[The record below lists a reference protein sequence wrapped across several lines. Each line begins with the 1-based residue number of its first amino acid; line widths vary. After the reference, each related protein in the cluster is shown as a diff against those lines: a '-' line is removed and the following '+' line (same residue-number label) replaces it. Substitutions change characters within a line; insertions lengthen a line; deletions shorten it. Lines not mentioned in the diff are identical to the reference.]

1 MVQLPWLATR
11 RPPKNWTRRSPH
23 LGHHGGMA
31 EDPLSLH
38 TEVIDRISR
47 IDDRQGPALI
57 RDLLH
62 AEATR
67 SRVSPALIEMSTA
80 VHRPD
85 GGIDGRTYFDFDL
98 PVIAAPAGHLVWQ
111 VKTGNEKPSASKELG
126 KSAKHHDAQ
135 DAISDGAHYILVWT
149 SDQPST
155 ARETVLT
162 AFKSA
167 AKEIR
172 PDAAVFVLTAENVAD
187 WVWSHPVVLAELL
200 PLGGLQPLGPL
211 TGTEVENGTT
221 DIENR
226 IRQYLSFP
234 TRRALRVV
242 GPVGQG
248 KKTAIKLAASTMANP
263 VEILVAAD
271 PDAAPIQTLTSLA
284 QRGAVLAVIVQR
296 CPPERAAA
304 PEHLV
309 AVSDG
314 NLRLITEGVDA
325 GGGYLQAT
333 DIVHVRPM
341 LANIDRRL
349 LEALGTPPALT
360 AELIGTAGG
369 NPRLLSAIAQGDEP
383 ADGALERVT
392 EGLDGRA
399 LSAFALMPPL
409 DPSGI
414 SLSTVSSIF
423 DVSERDLEDTATECA
438 RRNFIPWSGY
448 TRLPRAIAAFA
459 IARAFRERQQWLLR
473 SLERL
478 PDEWVAPAIAPLA
491 SAGPIAR
498 TAVEDLLRRSD
509 ALPVQED
516 DDPESAFGLLDRLA
530 LASAAASAAPDAAF
544 LRLCDIT
551 RRYPWRD
558 RATAGFTIVAGQ
570 DVVHAAR
577 RIDRAQAGSGTL
589 GAQLVLETI
598 AASGFEG
605 GHLRT
610 GLRELLHPEAPDYAE
625 RIRHLTVI
633 AASLGSIAI
642 RAVESAVAT

>member
-1 MVQLPWLATR
+1 
-11 RPPKNWTRRSPH
+11 
-23 LGHHGGMA
+23 MA

-62 AEATR
+62 AEAAR

-135 DAISDGAHYILVWT
+135 DAIRDGAHYILVWT

-263 VEILVAAD
+263 IEILVAAD

-304 PEHLV
+304 LEHLV

-478 PDEWVAPAIAPLA
+478 PDEWVAPAIALA

>member
-1 MVQLPWLATR
+1 V
-11 RPPKNWTRRSPH
+11 
-23 LGHHGGMA
+23 A
-31 EDPLSLH
+31 EQPRSLH

-47 IDDRQGPALI
+47 LDDRQGPALV

-62 AEATR
+62 AEAGR
-67 SRVSPALIEMSTA
+67 SRISPALIEMSTA

-85 GGIDGRTYFDFDL
+85 GGIDGQTYFDFEL
-98 PVIAAPAGHLVWQ
+98 PVIGAPAGHLVWQ
-111 VKTGNEKPSASKELG
+111 VKTGNEKPSAPKELG
-126 KSAKHHDAQ
+126 ASARHHDAQ
-135 DAISDGAHYILVWT
+135 DAIRDSAHYVLVWT

-155 ARETVLT
+155 VRRAVLT
-162 AFKSA
+162 AFTSA
-167 AKEIR
+167 AQALQS
-172 PDAAVFVLTAENVAD
+172 DAAVTVLTAENVAD
-187 WVWSHPVVLAELL
+187 WVWCHPVVLAELL

-226 IRQYLSFP
+226 VRRYLSFP

-242 GPVGQG
+242 GPIGQG

-263 VEILVAAD
+263 VEVLVAAD
-271 PDAAPIQTLTSLA
+271 PDAAPIETLTSLA
-284 QRGAVLAVIVQR
+284 QRGGVLAVVVQR

-304 PEHLV
+304 LEHLV

-314 NLRLITEGVDA
+314 KLRLITEGVDA
-325 GGGYLQAT
+325 GGGYLEAT

-369 NPRLLSAIAQGDEP
+369 NPRLLGAIARGDEP

-392 EGLDGRA
+392 EGLDPRA
-399 LSAFALMPPL
+399 LSAFALMLPL
-409 DPSGI
+409 DPTGI
-414 SLSTVSSIF
+414 SLSTLSSIF
-423 DVSERDLEDTATECA
+423 DVSERDLEDTAAECA
-438 RRNFIPWSGY
+438 RRNFIPWAGY
-448 TRLPRAIAAFA
+448 TRLPRAIAVFA
-459 IARAFRERQQWLLR
+459 IGRAFLERQHWLLR

-478 PDEWVAPAIAPLA
+478 PDEWVVPAIAPLA
-491 SAGPIAR
+491 SAGPVAR

-509 ALPVQED
+509 ALPAQEG

-544 LRLCDIT
+544 LRLRDIA

-558 RATAGFTIVAGQ
+558 RAVAGFTIVASQ
-570 DVVHAAR
+570 DIVHAAR
-577 RIDRAQAGSGTL
+577 RVDRAQGGSGTL

-598 AASGFEG
+598 DASGFEG

-610 GLRELLHPEAPDYAE
+610 GLRELLHPEAPDYPQ
-625 RIRHLTVI
+625 RIRQLTVI
-633 AASLGSIAI
+633 AASLGSIAT
-642 RAVESAVAT
+642 RAVEAVVAT